1 VKPLWG
7 IDVFGIFVNDS
18 TNITLASDPPA
29 VRSDLLSDLS
39 LLTVAIIW
47 GVNIPFMK
55 TGLERVDPYVFNAIR
70 LAISTGV
77 LVIFA
82 FRELRQGLLPKGGVT
97 WKQVA
102 IYGVVAAG
110 FYQLIFLLG
119 IARTTSGNTALIMA
133 TVPMWTALLA
143 RGFIGERLRRLAWG
157 GLAIALV
164 GTILVAV
171 QSGSI
176 SAGEDHLWGNLLI
189 LLAALLWSGGTV
201 YSRPLLKRISPMQLS
216 ALAMVVALPLHLG
229 AAVGQYQSS
238 LPALQSGTIW
248 AILIFSGV
256 LSSGLAL
263 PMWSLGVRHAGA
275 AHASVIQ
282 NLVPLIAIAAAWLS
296 RGETITLAQ
305 LIGGILILGGLVI
318 MRKARE
324 KAPED

>member
-1 VKPLWG
+1 
-7 IDVFGIFVNDS
+7 VNEP
-18 TNITLASDPPA
+18 TNITLASEPPA

-39 LLTVAIIW
+39 LLAVAIIW

-55 TGLERVDPYVFNAIR
+55 TGLDQVDAYVFNAIR
-70 LAISTGV
+70 LAISTAV

-82 FRELRQGLLPKGGVT
+82 WRELRQGLLPKAGVT
-97 WKQVA
+97 WRQVV

-110 FYQLIFLLG
+110 LYQLMFLLG

-143 RGFIGERLRRLAWG
+143 LTFIGETIRRLAWG
-157 GLAIALV
+157 GLAIALF

-171 QSGSI
+171 QSGNL
-176 SAGEDHLWGNLLI
+176 SAGADHLWGNLLI

-201 YSRPLLKRISPMQLS
+201 YSRPLLKQISPMQLS
-216 ALAMVVALPLHLG
+216 ALAMVVALPMHLG
-229 AAVGQYQSS
+229 VAVGRYESS
-238 LPALQSGTIW
+238 LPALQSGKIW

-256 LSSGLAL
+256 LSSGLCF

-296 RGETITLAQ
+296 RGEAITLAQ
-305 LIGGILILGGLVI
+305 IVGGVLILGGLVI
-318 MRKARE
+318 MRMARE
-324 KAPED
+324 KSAEK